1 MSDVTKALLKLRPGA
16 KWTVDGN
23 SYAGITWLDD
33 SQTKPSEEEINAE
46 LALQRAEIA
55 STEYQRQRVVEY
67 PPIEEYIDGVV
78 KGDQAQIQAYIDT
91 CLMIK
96 RKYPKP

>member
-1 MSDVTKALLKLRPGA
+1 MRHEAIRSKYPQVVIIDDTMGCLDK
-16 KWTVDGN
+16 DGN
-23 SYAGITWLDD
+23 LVVVDEQLI
-33 SQTKPSEEEINAE
+33 QSEVDRLTAE
-46 LALQRAEIA
+46 AQLLGYQQKRAA
-55 STEYQRQRVVEY
+55 EY
-67 PPIEEYIDGVV
+67 PDFRIYLDGVV